1 MSVQLKI
8 KHKHL
13 ALEPSIIKFEE
24 QKILKQIKHIRD
36 NSSYFTDS
44 EKKILFLELKFN
56 VLALHRRWDVRN
68 ESRATH
74 LARAYIAGKE
84 YKTVEVKRKEHN
96 EYNFTTNI
104 IPRIVKMVIKYGDY
118 NQSKLTKEQ
127 IMEWC
132 KLDILH

>member
-8 KHKHL
+8 KQKHL

-56 VLALHRRWDVRN
+56 VLASHRRWDVRN

-84 YKTVEVKRKEHN
+84 YKTVEAKRKEHN
-96 EYNFTTNI
+96 EYNFTINI

-118 NQSKLTKEQ
+118 NQRKVTKEQ
-127 IMEWC
+127 IIEWC
-132 KLDILH
+132 KI